1 MWWYLGFMGD
11 TASKLSAQELAE
23 LAALADGT
31 LPPERRGPLEARV
44 AASPELRELL
54 ERQRRAVAATRAA
67 ATEPAPASLRTN
79 VERRVDDRVAR
90 RRRPWLVPGLAF
102 GGAVAAVTAILLA
115 LVLTGA
121 PSGPTVADAARLAT
135 SSPTGPAPARLHDSR
150 SKLDERVDGVVFPDL
165 ARAYGWKPVGVR
177 RDEVNGRAATV
188 VYYEKGQ
195 SRIGYVILAGSALPS
210 PSGSHAVKQGGVRYE
225 ALDVDGRPA
234 VTWQR
239 LGHTCVLTGATSRS
253 ELLTLASWRGG
264 GTLRY

>member
-1 MWWYLGFMGD
+1 M
-11 TASKLSAQELAE
+11 ASQLSARELAE
-23 LAALADGT
+23 LAALADCT

-67 ATEPAPASLRTN
+67 ATEPAPTSLRTS
-79 VERRVDDRVAR
+79 VERTIGRDSGR
-90 RRRPWLVPGLAF
+90 RRSRLVPGLAF
-102 GGAVAAVTAILLA
+102 GGAVAAATAIVLA

-135 SSPTGPAPARLHDSR
+135 SPATGPAPARLDDSR
-150 SKLDERVDGVVFPDL
+150 SKLAERVDGVVFPDL
-165 ARAYGWKPVGVR
+165 TRAYGWRPVGVR
-177 RDEVNGRAATV
+177 RDEVDGRAATA
-188 VYYEKGQ
+188 VYYEKGGR
-195 SRIGYVILAGSALPS
+195 RIGYVILAGSALPA
-210 PSGSHAVKQGGVRYE
+210 PSRAQVVNQRGVRYD
-225 ALDVDGRPA
+225 ALDVDGSPA

-253 ELLTLASWRGG
+253 ELLTLASWHGG

>member
-1 MWWYLGFMGD
+1 MS
-11 TASKLSAQELAE
+11 SKLSAQEMAE

-31 LPPERRGPLEARV
+31 LPAERRGPLEARV
-44 AASPELRELL
+44 AGSPELMELL

-67 ATEPAPASLRTN
+67 ATEPVPASLRTS
-79 VERRVDDRVAR
+79 VERGAGERTAR
-90 RRRPWLVPGLAF
+90 PRRSRLVPGLAF
-102 GGAVAAVTAILLA
+102 GGALAAMTAVLLV

-135 SSPTGPAPARLHDSR
+135 SPPTAPAPTRLAGSK
-150 SKLDERVDGVVFPDL
+150 SKLSVRVDGVTFPDL

-177 RDEVNGRAATV
+177 HDEVNGRAATV
-188 VYYEKGQ
+188 VYYEKG
-195 SRIGYVILAGSALPS
+195 SKRIGYVVLAGSAIS
-210 PSGSHAVKQGGVRYE
+210 RPSGASAVSRRGVQFDSLE
-225 ALDVDGRPA
+225 VDGHPT

-253 ELLTLASWRGG
+253 ELLTLASWHGG